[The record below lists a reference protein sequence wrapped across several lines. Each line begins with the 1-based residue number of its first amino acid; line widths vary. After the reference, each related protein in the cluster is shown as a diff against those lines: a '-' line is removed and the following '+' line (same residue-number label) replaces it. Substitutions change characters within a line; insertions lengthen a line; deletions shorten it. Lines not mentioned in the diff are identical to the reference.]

1 MPYQNPSDPS
11 DKDIVEAA
19 KQYAEVD
26 IGERELFDLEQA
38 EQLQKNKYLCTTIVH
53 RYFSEKR

>member
-1 MPYQNPSDPS
+1 MANILVCDD

-26 IGERELFDLEQA
+26 IGERELFDLE
-38 EQLQKNKYLCTTIVH
+38 
-53 RYFSEKR
+53 